1 MKTIHATWTKVFVSS
16 RVIRICTLLVFLAA
30 VGASAQ
36 QIYCSSANPASQ
48 ESETSAYAASV
59 KEKGTARRFVEL
71 KSQSVLCNFNFHID
85 ERSVIDQV
93 LSAYG
98 IQAIIDS
105 SVTSRQIRFDV
116 QQLTFADASALLKLA
131 TETFFVALS
140 PTQVLVL
147 LDTKENRGKYEKQ
160 LEEQISMPG
169 LTGAEL
175 TEMQG
180 ATKTIFEI
188 DHGISQNNQGRTVVR
203 APEAELTAM
212 NGAYHELF
220 AEHSEL
226 WIEVSVYEIDRTNDS
241 NGGATLPNSST
252 LFNVRSEIN
261 SIIANNSALVQEI
274 ISSGLASAG
283 DYEAIL
289 VALLASGELSGT
301 VFNSPFV
308 LFGGGLT
315 ETGVEWNTTSANML
329 LNSSDV
335 RSLNRMQLRV
345 LDHEEATFR
354 SGERYPIM
362 SSSYTALSASSSS
375 SSSTVTVPEV
385 QYQDLGLT
393 LKVKPSIENED
404 SIALGVDLKISSLA
418 GSSIN
423 DVPVLANRQYSG
435 DIVVHFGNSALIT
448 SAISRQD
455 ALAISGYP
463 GLGATDRQKDATHLE
478 LVVLVTPHLLRISHP
493 ESAGTMWLLPVH

>member
-1 MKTIHATWTKVFVSS
+1 MTTKHAAWTNVLVIS
-16 RVIRICTLLVFLAA
+16 RRIGICFLLVFLAA
-30 VGASAQ
+30 IEASAQ
-36 QIYCSSANPASQ
+36 QIDCSSEGPASHQ
-48 ESETSAYAASV
+48 SETAADIAPV
-59 KEKGTARRFVEL
+59 RENGVLNKLAAL
-71 KSQSVLCNFNFHID
+71 KPQSVICDFNLHID
-85 ERSVIDQV
+85 ERSLIDEV

-98 IQAIIDS
+98 IQPTIDS
-105 SVTSRQIRFDV
+105 SVTTRQIRFGVD
-116 QQLTFADASALLKLA
+116 QLTFADAASLLKLA
-131 TETFFVALS
+131 TGTFFVALS
-140 PTQVLVL
+140 PTRVLVL
-147 LDTKENRGKYEKQ
+147 LDTKEDREKYERL
-160 LEEQISMPG
+160 LEEQISVPG
-169 LTGAEL
+169 PTSAEL

-180 ATKTIFEI
+180 AAKTIFGMER
-188 DHGISQNNQGRTVVR
+188 GISQDSQGRIVVR

-212 NGAYHELF
+212 NGAYEELF
-220 AEHSEL
+220 TGHSEL
-226 WIEVSVYEIDRTNDS
+226 WIEVHVYEIDRTKDTNA
-241 NGGATLPNSST
+241 GITPPNSAT

-261 SIIANNSALVQEI
+261 SLIANNSTLVQEI

-283 DYEAIL
+283 DYTAIL
-289 VALLASGELSGT
+289 AALLASGEISGT
-301 VFNSPFV
+301 VFNNPFV

-362 SSSYTALSASSSS
+362 TSSYTTLSSSS
-375 SSSTVTVPEV
+375 SSSGATVPEV

-393 LKVKPSIENED
+393 LKVTPSIENQD
-404 SIALGVDLKISSLA
+404 QVALSVDLKVSSLA

-435 DIVVHFGNSALIT
+435 DVVIHFGNSALIT

-463 GLGATDRQKDATHLE
+463 GLGATNRQDDATDVD
-478 LVVLVTPHLLRISHP
+478 LVVLVTPHLLHMAHP
-493 ESAGTMWLLPVH
+493 EPASAMWLLPVH